1 MNVSRTRI
9 SENRQ
14 TLNLL
19 VSGVGIIS
27 GQVANVTQMLD
38 NRIVQLETL
47 LPMYLQL
54 DALVQEIKQ
63 SLQKA
68 LIYVEHLQLQS
79 NMLSIGKL
87 SPGVITPSKLRDLLL
102 DIQTRVN
109 APLRPPGD
117 PKTDLWHSYKL
128 LTCTTV
134 VQEDK
139 ILVEVPV
146 LTLDSNED
154 FEVCRVLSPDV
165 ILCD

>member
-54 DALVQEIKQ
+54 DALVEEIKQ

-68 LIYVEHLQLQS
+68 LIYVEHLQLQLE
-79 NMLSIGKL
+79 M
-87 SPGVITPSKLRDLLL
+87 
-102 DIQTRVN
+102 
-109 APLRPPGD
+109 
-117 PKTDLWHSYKL
+117 
-128 LTCTTV
+128 
-134 VQEDK
+134 
-139 ILVEVPV
+139 
-146 LTLDSNED
+146 
-154 FEVCRVLSPDV
+154 
-165 ILCD
+165 